1 MVDILL
7 NRLAAIAHP
16 QKFPAALV
24 KRIREAAIIHEY
36 PAGSYLL
43 KEGQV
48 CRGAFFLARGL
59 ARSFYYKDGKDITSR
74 LMEEG
79 LIITSWASYYLQ
91 EPGIENVVALEKCT
105 TVYLDYQC
113 IQSLYNEFPVFERVG
128 RLQVE
133 YSFWQL
139 DMRTVLLQS
148 YSASER
154 YRQFYLQYPNLLR
167 RIPLKWIASY
177 LGMTEVTLSRARSEF
192 HKRPVDKK
200 THRNGKPLP

>member
-1 MVDILL
+1 MVELL
-7 NRLAAIAHP
+7 IERLTALASP
-16 QKFPAALV
+16 QKLPAALV
-24 KRIREAAIIHEY
+24 KRIQDAAIIYEY

-48 CRGAFFLARGL
+48 CRGAFFLASGL
-59 ARSFYYKDGKDITSR
+59 ARSYYYKDGKEITSR

-79 LIITSWASYYLQ
+79 FIITSWASYYLQ
-91 EPGIENVVALEKCT
+91 QPGIENVVALEKST
-105 TVYLDYQC
+105 TVYLDYEF
-113 IQSLYNEFPVFERVG
+113 IQSLYNDFPVFERVG

-139 DMRTVLLQS
+139 EMRTVLLQS

-154 YRQFYLQYPNLLR
+154 YQQFYLRYPNLLR

-177 LGMTEVTLSRARSEF
+177 LGMTEVTISRARSEF
-192 HKRPVDKK
+192 HKRPLDKK
-200 THRNGKPLP
+200 SDRNGKPRP